1 MCLYLGEGVKRA
13 EWRGFIRWPS
23 RYFPILS
30 ACRVEAAGLGE
41 VWTTEIFSQPKHIRG
56 MRHMPAV
63 TAAHLGTIPCAQIL
77 PFSDNQ
83 LICIKS
89 PIIRSG
95 K

>member
-13 EWRGFIRWPS
+13 EWRGLIRWPS

-83 LICIKS
+83 
-89 PIIRSG
+89 
-95 K
+95 